1 MKVILLED
9 VKGIGKKG
17 QVINAS
23 DGHAR
28 NFLFPR
34 KLAIEATSANMA
46 NLEAQQKK
54 AQHKVAVEVKAA
66 EELAEK
72 LKSKPITIKAK
83 VGDKGR
89 MFGSIS
95 NKEISEAIQS
105 QLGVAVDKKKI
116 TLPEPVKALGTY
128 TAIAKLHT
136 QVSAKL
142 EFEVVAAE

>member
-34 KLAIEATSANMA
+34 KLAIEATNANMA
-46 NLEAQQKK
+46 NLEAQQKQAK
-54 AQHKVAVEVKAA
+54 HKLDNEVKAA
-66 EELAEK
+66 EDLAAI
-72 LKSKPITIKAK
+72 LTSKPVSITAK

-95 NKEISEAIQS
+95 NKEVAEAIQS
-105 QLGVAVDKKKI
+105 QLGVTVDKKKI
-116 TLPEPVKALGTY
+116 TLTEPVKAIGTY
-128 TAIAKLHT
+128 EVTAKLHT
-136 QVSAKL
+136 KVSAKISL
-142 EFEVVAAE
+142 EIIAAE

>member
-9 VKGIGKKG
+9 VKGTGKKG
-17 QVINAS
+17 QVVNAS

-34 KLAIEATSANMA
+34 KLAIEATDANLA

-54 AQHKVAVEVKAA
+54 AQHKVATEVKAA
-66 EELAEK
+66 QELAEK
-72 LKSKPITIKAK
+72 LESKPVTIGAK

-95 NKEISEAIQS
+95 NKEIAEAIQS
-105 QLGVAVDKKKI
+105 QLGVTVDKKKI
-116 TLPEPVKALGTY
+116 VLADPVKAVGTY
-128 TAIAKLHT
+128 AVTAKLHA

-142 EFEVVAAE
+142 AVEIVPSE